1 MSQPLVVTRGNT
13 KRIAVSV
20 HNQDGQPYVVSGDE
34 KLIFGVKK
42 DPINKDFT
50 KYSIV
55 ENNETVIKDFI
66 IILTRDDYEANLGK
80 YVTCIK
86 PYMTA
91 DLPFGEYWYDIG
103 LHTGVD
109 DYYPIVE
116 CSPFVVTQNVTSRG
130 IGSTSATGPQDET
143 ELSGEISIADTT
155 ETSALAD
162 ERQAR
167 VAGDQAL
174 SNRINAEQTA
184 RQAADDELES
194 AINSEKQAREA
205 AINSEKQAREAAD
218 NTLAASLESAI
229 NAEQENREDI
239 VEIQGDLTEIRS
251 LISAQTGTLAV
262 EIVPDG
268 NSYSIGSETCSSI
281 LNAINSGFTVYAIT
295 YDENDVNAWALDKYN
310 DTTGEKKVIFYR
322 TYITGEEA
330 QRTRCTATYTI
341 TPSNITY
348 QVTEDP
354 IPTAT
359 SVAIQNS
366 GMLFTSGGAYNLKQ
380 EVNNNISTIATE
392 IQEARNITDGGTNTT
407 LKQSIL
413 EAIDKAAEYTDSQIG
428 TFETFTIEV
437 VDELPTS
444 GDDQTFYLIPKTSGA
459 GYEKWWYITDEDG
472 IGMWDTFGAS
482 ATVVVGEL
490 PTTGNPDIDYLLNTP
505 NGCMYYKWVN
515 GAWKIVAGSIAIVG
529 NTLPP
534 VSEGNAFADYYIKED
549 ESSDHY
555 VHYRFINGDYCQVG
569 TTTYI
574 QDEIDRKITALQNAD
589 TNLRADINAAQDD
602 ISRLDNGLV
611 SLRQEITNLDL
622 EGYKYYATYDGTDG
636 TYTLYQYLESEGGEE
651 NAEVVSSF
659 VIAGGG
665 GGGQQSSSNI
675 AVTKITSSPLMLTP
689 SDSAIISFSFSSTDD
704 DGDTLD
710 GTYVWKR
717 DGAIIMSG
725 DLVQGINSFD
735 MTEYASIG
743 SQSFTLI
750 VTDVGGSVVTRS
762 WKVNVVDIRLETNF
776 NDTITYTAG
785 SPVSFKYVPY
795 GANVAKTV
803 HFKIDGVEKTS
814 VTTSTSG
821 STMTYSLPAQ
831 QHGAHLV
838 ETWITARINNIDIET
853 AHIFKDI
860 MWVDS
865 ESTTPIISCIYRHDY
880 YGDVEVKQFD
890 TTNITYTVYDPTTN
904 MPTIS
909 RYVDMALVSTDVMD
923 SATDVWAY
931 RTTDTGAKELQI
943 ACRSTHV
950 DIVLDVEAL
959 DIDVSPVTAG
969 LAFDFNPTG
978 LSNTADNRL
987 WSDSNNNN
995 IRLSVSD
1002 NFDWSNGGYQID
1014 ADGNQYFCVKSG
1026 TRAQISYNMFET
1038 DPRVLGMA
1046 FKTIF
1051 KTVNVKNI
1059 DASVLSCMQYN
1070 TSGDVEETVV
1080 DELPDVAAASAN
1092 VEYVIY
1098 VQDGNRTDSDGNPI
1112 MIEQRYR
1119 LINGSYALVNTNGL
1133 LMKVHNAYLNASGGV
1148 VTASY
1153 SENDVIEFD
1162 INIHPV
1168 DTTDSSAAALMIAYE
1183 DGVPMQA
1190 RIYTSTETL
1199 KQPSPYAPIV
1209 IGSDDCDVHIY
1220 RMKAYSNSLEDADI
1234 LKNFIADARDA
1245 DTVINRY
1252 NRNQIYNENNMLTPE
1267 SVANA
1272 CPQLRV
1278 IKISAPRFTTSKKN
1292 FVKDTTVE
1300 CIYKGGDAVLDNWKF
1315 ENCYHAG
1322 QGTTSDNYGN
1332 AGRNI
1337 DIICCCDGVD
1347 QISSKITLDPNYKTV
1362 LTLGDGS
1369 KYLNGTGKVSL
1380 TRNSVPNN
1388 WFNIKVN
1395 IASSENANNALLQKR
1410 YNDFLPYKSM
1420 AQKSDPRVKNDMEF
1434 CNCVIFI
1441 RETDNDV
1448 TTHNEF
1454 NDTEWHFY
1462 AIGNIGD
1469 SKKTDSTR
1477 VNDITDM
1484 KEFCIEISDNTLQNS
1499 TFATGVDANGNYTID
1514 DSQMVYPIT
1523 KSKWVHGNPKYDAL
1537 YGLENSMLPAGE
1549 DDERISW
1556 DSSFEFR
1563 YDLGGKTRDGDS
1575 NSLTPEDI
1583 IQQDKN
1589 RQIWRDFYEW
1599 VITSSDAD
1607 FVAHLDGWFIKE
1619 SALYWYLFTERY
1631 TMMDNRAKNT
1641 FWHFGK
1647 TGVYHAVPNP
1657 SNTFMDMYYEKSGSN
1672 YIPTQ
1677 DTTVVRGKTYYWE
1690 YAFELWDYDNDTALG
1705 INNSGQM
1712 TIPYGREDTDFDDAG
1727 RPIFNGD
1734 KSTFWRRI
1742 SKLFG
1747 AELRSMYG
1755 QLENNG
1761 CWSSA
1766 GLIEEFDN
1774 WQAMF
1779 PEELWRLDIERKYY
1793 RPTFGTV
1800 VDNSIV
1806 KTDSQFMSGED
1817 TFMNGRK
1824 KYQRRQWDRDQE
1836 IYMATKYVS
1845 PSAVGNN
1852 ITFRTNPTAPFTI
1865 TITPYS
1871 DMYISVEFG
1880 NTNPISQ
1887 RAIAGHSYNFL
1898 SGTLSSGSS
1907 TQVKIYQGT
1916 NISGLDNLSEC
1927 YIDDNNFS
1935 SAGRLQRLIIG
1946 STADGYSNRSLTSL
1960 NLGNNPLLEEIDV
1973 RNCPNLTGTL
1983 NLSRCGN
1990 LQTLYADGTAL
2001 RGVVFAENGKISTA
2015 HLPSTINTL
2024 YLKNLAY
2031 LYDGVQGEDSGLHM
2045 QYTSL
2050 TSLTEE
2056 NSAVDEQAIVAAA
2069 VNTLQSVNLV
2079 GINWSLYNTD
2089 LLNNLLRMDETYLAG
2104 TVRIVGTYRLS
2115 EKALFA
2121 AAWPDLTIDY
2131 SQGTQITQYHVTYV
2145 NSDEDETVLYE
2156 MEVDY
2161 GAPTPDPVALGYID
2175 TPTKAKSAQYTFT
2188 YDGWIAPDYITGET
2202 TIVVRYI
2209 ETINKYTVKWF
2220 LTQNDLA
2227 NALPCYTLTNI
2238 SYGDDV
2244 KYEGVFPVNTTE
2256 EHLGVYNVFK
2266 GWDKNTGCIKGDTN
2280 VVALWQRDNIPAAGT
2295 DLKDMTEAQLLAIT
2309 KKRLMEDY
2317 FEDKDYI
2324 DVTLGNDFNFSDVE
2338 SHVLVG
2344 SETHYNGTSSHTDF
2358 NYNLFGEGQSFTI
2371 AIDYQFVGTA
2381 QGTLVS
2387 CFNADTQ
2394 QGFRLR
2400 YNGGPQIQWGDRSIS
2415 FGLGHKRDMVVV
2427 RHKAGDS
2434 RLYIYASN
2442 GAAISATDDLFSPSI
2457 MSTYSECTITPS
2469 VNSIVTLGAVR
2480 YNNTGTYGNYGNG
2493 VINWCKVWMDDIGDT
2508 NAKLLAEWPRE
2519 VIRMEYYG
2527 VSRYPI
2533 TMGSGAMTNASFIAN
2548 NLLEGRGYQMN
2559 SSNSCVGGYKDSL
2572 MRAFCNNRIYNAM
2585 PYTWKSLIKQVQLTG
2600 TIGEGSTVTNTSDNY
2615 IYLPAYAEMVSTTTQ
2630 ARLCEGELIPWMTA
2644 YRYRVKSR
2652 YAMIPENV
2660 HYFYGST
2667 EPSTLSSN
2675 DVQIGDI
2682 WAYNSTS
2689 VDSGYKYVCVSKF
2702 DADAYGISQLA
2713 TTIDGDK
2720 CWVAMNTYHLRS
2732 VAAVAYTTNEA
2743 YKQEWSCITDQ
2754 GQMGDS
2760 YATSSRGV
2768 CICFSI

>member
-13 KRIAVSV
+13 KRIAISV
-20 HNQDGQPYVVSGDE
+20 HNKDGQPYVISGGE

-42 DPINKDFT
+42 DPINKEYIKYTTIENNTAVVKDFT
-50 KYSIV
+50 I
-55 ENNETVIKDFI
+55 T
-66 IILTRDDYEANLGK
+66 LTSTSYDSSLGK
-80 YVTCIK
+80 YITCIK
-86 PYMTA
+86 PYMTS
-91 DLPFGEYWYDIG
+91 DLSFGEYWYDIG
-103 LHTGVD
+103 LYTGVD
-109 DYYPIVE
+109 DYYPIVG
-116 CSPFVVTQNVTSRG
+116 CSPFVVAQNVTCRG
-130 IGSTSATGPQDET
+130 DGDSGVDGPDEYT
-143 ELSGEISIADTT
+143 ELSGDVSIADTT
-155 ETSALAD
+155 EASALSD
-162 ERQAR
+162 
-167 VAGDQAL
+167 VIDAL
-174 SNRINAEQTA
+174 NSEIATRESKDTEEKTA
-184 RQAADDELES
+184 RQNADTALTNALNTAIADEVTARNN
-194 AINSEKQAREA
+194 AINSKADELQDAIDSEAAAREA
-205 AINSEKQAREAAD
+205 AISNI
-218 NTLAASLESAI
+218 NT
-229 NAEQENREDI
+229 
-239 VEIQGDLTEIRS
+239 

-262 EIVPDG
+262 EITPNG
-268 NSYSIGSETCSSI
+268 NTYSIGPETCSSI

-295 YDENDVNAWALDKYN
+295 YDEHDVNAWALDTYN
-310 DTTGEKKVIFYR
+310 STTGEEEVVFYR
-322 TYITGEEA
+322 TYITGEGA
-330 QRTRCTATYTI
+330 NRTRCTATYTI
-341 TPSNITY
+341 TTDGVEYHETS
-348 QVTEDP
+348 DP

-359 SVAIQNS
+359 PNASEGS
-366 GMLFTSGGAYNLKQ
+366 GMLFTSGGAYILQ
-380 EVNNNISTIATE
+380 SNINTIATE
-392 IQEARNITDGGTNTT
+392 VQNARNLTDTGTNTT
-407 LKQSIL
+407 LKQSLL
-413 EAIDKAAEYTDSQIG
+413 EAIDIAEAYTDSQLNN
-428 TFETFTIEV
+428 FETFTIEI
-437 VDELPTS
+437 VDELPLS
-444 GDDQTFYLIPKTSGA
+444 GDTQTFYLIPKTSGT
-459 GYEKWWYITDEDG
+459 GYEKWWYVTDEDG
-472 IGMWDTFGAS
+472 VGMWDTFGAS

-490 PTTGNPDIDYLLNTP
+490 PPTGNPDIDYLLNTP

-529 NTLPP
+529 NTLPQIAD
-534 VSEGNAFADYYIKED
+534 GNAFADYYIKE
-549 ESSDHY
+549 SATSDRY
-555 VHYRFINGDYCQVG
+555 VHYRFINNEYHQIGI
-569 TTTYI
+569 TTYT
-574 QDEIDRKITALQNAD
+574 QAQIDQKITNLQNTD
-589 TNLRADINAAQDD
+589 TNLRADINATQDD

-675 AVTKITSSPLMLTP
+675 EVTKITSSPLMLTP

-725 DLVQGINSFD
+725 DLVQGVNTFD
-735 MTEYASIG
+735 MTEYVSIG

-776 NDTITYTAG
+776 NDTLTYTAG
-785 SPVSFKYVPY
+785 SAVSFKYVPY

-803 HFKIDGVEKTS
+803 HFKVDGVEQSS

-853 AHIFKDI
+853 AHIFKDV

-904 MPTIS
+904 MPTVS

-931 RTTDTGAKELQI
+931 RTTDTGDKELQI
-943 ACRSTHV
+943 ACRGTHV

-987 WSDSNNNN
+987 WRDANDNS

-1002 NFDWSNGGYQID
+1002 NFDWANGGYQID
-1014 ADGNQYFCVKSG
+1014 EDGNQYFCVKSG
-1026 TRAQISYNMFET
+1026 TRAQISYHMFEA
-1038 DPRVLGMA
+1038 DPRLFGMA

-1051 KTVNVKNI
+1051 KTVNVKNV

-1070 TSGDVEETVV
+1070 TSVDVEEVVV
-1080 DELPDVAAASAN
+1080 DELPDVADASAN
-1092 VEYVIY
+1092 IEYVVY
-1098 VQDGNRTDSDGNPI
+1098 VKDGNRTDSDGNPI
-1112 MIEQRYR
+1112 MIEQRHR
-1119 LINGSYALVNTNGL
+1119 LVNGALTLVNTNGL
-1133 LMKVHNAYLNASGGV
+1133 LMKVHNAYLNASGGT
-1148 VTASY
+1148 VTTSY
-1153 SENDVIEFD
+1153 SENDIIEFD

-1168 DTTDSSAAALMIAYE
+1168 NTADSSARALMVAYE

-1190 RIYTSTETL
+1190 RIYTSTEIL
-1199 KQPSPYAPIV
+1199 KQTAPYAPIV

-1220 RMKAYSNSLEDADI
+1220 RMKAYSNSLEDSDI

-1252 NRNQIYNENNMLTPE
+1252 TRNQIYNENNMLTPE

-1278 IKISAPRFTTSKKN
+1278 IKISAPRFTISKKN
-1292 FVKDTTVE
+1292 FIKDTTVE
-1300 CIYKGGDAVLDNWKF
+1300 CIYKGGDSVLDNWKF

-1448 TTHNEF
+1448 TTHTEF

-1477 VNDITDM
+1477 VNNITDM

-1514 DSQMVYPIT
+1514 DSQMVYPIA

-1537 YGLENSMLPAGE
+1537 YGLENAMLPAGK

-1712 TIPYGREDTDFDDAG
+1712 TIPYGKEDTDFDAAG

-1747 AELRSMYG
+1747 SELRSMYS
-1755 QLENNG
+1755 QLENLH
-1761 CWSSA
+1761 CWSST
-1766 GLIEEFDN
+1766 GLINEFDN
-1774 WQAMF
+1774 WQSMF

-1800 VDNSIV
+1800 VDNSIP
-1806 KTDSQFMSGED
+1806 KSDLQFMSGED

-1824 KYQRRQWDRDQE
+1824 KYQRRQWERDQE
-1836 IYMATKYVS
+1836 IYMATKYMS
-1845 PSAVGNN
+1845 PNAVGNN
-1852 ITFRTNPTAPFTI
+1852 INFRTNPTAPFTI

-1880 NTNPISQ
+1880 NTSPISQ
-1887 RAIAGHSYNFL
+1887 RAIAGHSYDFS
-1898 SGTLSSGSS
+1898 SGVLSSGAS
-1907 TQVKIYQGT
+1907 TQVKIYQGP

-1927 YIDDNNFS
+1927 YIDANDFS
-1935 SAGRLQRLIIG
+1935 SASRLQRLIIG
-1946 STADGYSNRSLTSL
+1946 SSESGYSNLKLTNLS
-1960 NLGNNPLLEEIDV
+1960 LGNNPLLEEIDV

-1983 NLSRCGN
+1983 NLALCNN
-1990 LQTLYADGTAL
+1990 LHTLYADGTAL

-2024 YLKNLAY
+2024 YLKNLIY
-2031 LYDGVQGEDSGLHM
+2031 LHDGVQGEDEGLHM

-2069 VNTLQSVNLV
+2069 VNTLQTVNIV
-2079 GINWSLYNTD
+2079 GVNWDLYSTD
-2089 LLNNLLRMDETYLAG
+2089 LLNSLLRMDDTYLAG

-2161 GAPTPDPVALGYID
+2161 GSLTPDPVSLGYID
-2175 TPTKAKSAQYTFT
+2175 APTKPASAQYTFT
-2188 YDGWIAPDYITGET
+2188 YDGWDAPEYIIGD
-2202 TIVVRYI
+2202 TIIVARYT
-2209 ETINKYTVKWF
+2209 ETINTYTVKWF
-2220 LTQNDLA
+2220 LSENDLA
-2227 NALPCYTLTNI
+2227 NALPCYTLTNVE
-2238 SYGDDV
+2238 YGSDV
-2244 KYEGVFPVNTTE
+2244 TYNGPFPVNTTE
-2256 EHLGVYNVFK
+2256 EHLSVYRVFK
-2266 GWDKNTGCIKGDTN
+2266 GWDKSTGFIKGNMN
-2280 VVALWQRDNIPAAGT
+2280 VVALWQRDNLPAIGT
-2295 DLKDMTEAQLLAIT
+2295 DLKDMTEAQIYGVT
-2309 KKRLMEDY
+2309 KKGLMSQY
-2317 FEDKDYI
+2317 FEDKDHI
-2324 DVTLGNDFNFSDVE
+2324 DVTLGHDFNFSNVE
-2338 SHVLVG
+2338 SHELISTPTYYDG
-2344 SETHYNGTSSHTDF
+2344 QTYTNF
-2358 NYNLFGEGQSFTI
+2358 NYNLLDPNASFTL
-2371 AIDYQFVGTA
+2371 AIDFQFAGSTTNS
-2381 QGTLVS
+2381 TLLA
-2387 CFNADTQ
+2387 CFDGNGQ
-2394 QGFRLR
+2394 RGFRIK
-2400 YNGGPQIQWGDRSIS
+2400 YNSGPQIQWGDRSVS
-2415 FGLGHKRDMVVV
+2415 FGYQHFRDMLVI
-2427 RHKAGDS
+2427 RHRAGES
-2434 RLYIYASN
+2434 RLHVYASN
-2442 GAAISATDDLFSPSI
+2442 SSTSSSEFSPSI
-2457 MSTYSECTITPS
+2457 VQIVLDYGGTPD
-2469 VNSIVTLGAVR
+2469 IDAILTLGAIR
-2480 YNNTGTYGNYGNG
+2480 YSGTNTYAYYGEGM
-2493 VINWCKVWMDDIGDT
+2493 INWCKLWMDDIGDE
-2508 NAKLLAEWPRE
+2508 NAKLIAEWPRE

-2527 VSRYPI
+2527 SQRYPI
-2533 TMGSGAMTNASFIAN
+2533 TNGSGATSNASFIAN
-2548 NLLEGRGYQMN
+2548 NLLEGRGYHMK
-2559 SSNSCVGGYKDSL
+2559 SAGGTTGGYAATD
-2572 MRAFCNNRIYNAM
+2572 MRNFLNSRVYNAM

-2600 TIGEGSTVTNTSDNY
+2600 TIGDLSTDTNISDNY
-2615 IYLPAYAEMVSTTTQ
+2615 IYLPAYAETWPST
-2630 ARLCEGELIPWMTA
+2630 ASGRLCEGDLISWMVD
-2644 YRYRVKSR
+2644 RRRRVKSR
-2652 YAMIPENV
+2652 WTIIPDDANYYYTTV
-2660 HYFYGST
+2660 
-2667 EPSTLSSN
+2667 EPSTLVTN
-2675 DVQIGDI
+2675 NVKVGDM
-2682 WAYNSTS
+2682 WAYDANPDYGTKYLCIST
-2689 VDSGYKYVCVSKF
+2689 F
-2702 DADAYGISQLA
+2702 DADRYGLSKFA
-2713 TTIDGDK
+2713 TTLDGDK
-2720 CWVAMNTYHLRS
+2720 CWVQASSWLQRS
-2732 VAAVAYTTNEA
+2732 VWRTGYQDSAAYGT
-2743 YKQEWSCITDQ
+2743 YWSGVSARGDQ
-2754 GQMGDS
+2754 DYWYG
-2760 YATSSRGV
+2760 TSTGV
-2768 CICFSI
+2768 SICICFSI